1 MLKSCSVTIL
11 NGFRSIEPTQYAIPF
26 ISVISDLTFSIKLSS
41 STSVTVNVH
50 PNFSAIEPTS
60 VSFLATR
67 WISFPE
73 FFNCSAKLDPIDP
86 VAPKIRYFSDMSE
99 KYLIFGATGSIGSS
113 LAEQLKNSGNDIH
126 LVARNETEVG
136 SIAEKLGCTFTVTDV
151 LEDNFIEK
159 VKSDITEIKGI
170 AYCVGSID
178 LKPLR
183 MVTEQDFNKCMKL
196 NLYSAVE
203 VIKGYQESLKKN
215 KGSIVLF
222 STVAAQ
228 RGFTNHAIIASAKAA
243 VEGLTVS
250 LAAEFAPNIR
260 VNCIA
265 PSLTKSKIA
274 EPMLKNTTIAEGIAK
289 AHPLKRLGEGKD
301 SASLA
306 KFLITEDGSWVT
318 GQIIA
323 VDGGRS
329 KLS

>member
-1 MLKSCSVTIL
+1 
-11 NGFRSIEPTQYAIPF
+11 
-26 ISVISDLTFSIKLSS
+26 
-41 STSVTVNVH
+41 
-50 PNFSAIEPTS
+50 
-60 VSFLATR
+60 
-67 WISFPE
+67 
-73 FFNCSAKLDPIDP
+73 
-86 VAPKIRYFSDMSE
+86 MSE

-113 LAEQLKNSGNDIH
+113 LAEQLKNSGQDIH
-126 LVARNETEVG
+126 LVARNKTELSPIVK
-136 SIAEKLGCTFTVTDV
+136 KLGCSDTIVNV
-151 LEDNFIEK
+151 LENDFIEK
-159 VKSDITEIKGI
+159 VKKDINDIKGI

-183 MVTEQDFNKCMKL
+183 LVSEQDFQKCMKL
-196 NLYSAVE
+196 NLYSAIE

-260 VNCIA
+260 VNCVA

-274 EPMLKNTTIAEGIAK
+274 EPMLKNTAVAEGIAR

-301 SASLA
+301 SAALA
-306 KFLITEDGSWVT
+306 KFLLTEDSSWIT

>member
-1 MLKSCSVTIL
+1 
-11 NGFRSIEPTQYAIPF
+11 
-26 ISVISDLTFSIKLSS
+26 
-41 STSVTVNVH
+41 
-50 PNFSAIEPTS
+50 
-60 VSFLATR
+60 
-67 WISFPE
+67 
-73 FFNCSAKLDPIDP
+73 
-86 VAPKIRYFSDMSE
+86 MSE
-99 KYLIFGATGSIGSS
+99 KYLIFGSTGSIGSN
-113 LAEQLKNSGNDIH
+113 LAEQLKSSGHDIH
-126 LVARNETEVG
+126 LVSRNEEMVST
-136 SIAEKLGCTFTVTDV
+136 IAHKLGCSFTVADV

-159 VKSDITEIKGI
+159 VKADVSDIKGI

-183 MVTEQDFNKCMKL
+183 MVKEEDFNKCMKL

-203 VIKGYQESLKKN
+203 IIKGYQESLKKN

-265 PSLTKSKIA
+265 PSLTNSKIA
-274 EPMLKNTTIAEGIAK
+274 EPMLKNKVLAEGIAK

-301 SASLA
+301 SASMA
-306 KFLITEDGSWVT
+306 KFLISEESSWIT

>member
-1 MLKSCSVTIL
+1 
-11 NGFRSIEPTQYAIPF
+11 
-26 ISVISDLTFSIKLSS
+26 
-41 STSVTVNVH
+41 
-50 PNFSAIEPTS
+50 
-60 VSFLATR
+60 
-67 WISFPE
+67 
-73 FFNCSAKLDPIDP
+73 
-86 VAPKIRYFSDMSE
+86 MSE

-113 LAEQLKNSGNDIH
+113 LAEQLKNSGNEIH
-126 LVARNETEVG
+126 LVARNQDDVN
-136 SIAEKLGCTFTVTDV
+136 SIANKLDCSYTVANV
-151 LEDNFIEK
+151 LEDGFIEK
-159 VKSDITEIKGI
+159 VKSDISDIKGV

-178 LKPLR
+178 LKPLK
-183 MVTEQDFNKCMKL
+183 MTNEQDFNKCMKL
-196 NLYSAVE
+196 NLYSAIE
-203 VIKGYQESLKKN
+203 VIKGYQDSLKKN

-243 VEGLTVS
+243 VEGLTVT

-265 PSLTKSKIA
+265 PSLTRSKIA
-274 EPMLKNTTIAEGIAK
+274 EPMLKNSVIADGIAR

-306 KFLITEDGSWVT
+306 KFLITEDSSWVT

>member
-1 MLKSCSVTIL
+1 
-11 NGFRSIEPTQYAIPF
+11 
-26 ISVISDLTFSIKLSS
+26 
-41 STSVTVNVH
+41 
-50 PNFSAIEPTS
+50 
-60 VSFLATR
+60 
-67 WISFPE
+67 
-73 FFNCSAKLDPIDP
+73 
-86 VAPKIRYFSDMSE
+86 MSE
-99 KYLIFGATGSIGSS
+99 KYVIFGATGSIGSS

-126 LVARNETEVG
+126 LVGRNESELSSV
-136 SIAEKLGCTFTVTDV
+136 SEKLGCSHTVADV
-151 LEDNFIEK
+151 LEDGFIGK
-159 VKSDITEIKGI
+159 VKSDISEIKGL

-183 MVTEQDFNKCMKL
+183 MVNEQDFQKCMKL

-203 VIKGYQESLKKN
+203 AIKGYQESLKKN

-260 VNCIA
+260 VNCVA

-274 EPMLKNTTIAEGIAK
+274 EPMLKNTAIAEGIAK

-301 SASLA
+301 SAALA
-306 KFLITEDGSWVT
+306 KFLLTEDSSWVT

>member
-1 MLKSCSVTIL
+1 
-11 NGFRSIEPTQYAIPF
+11 
-26 ISVISDLTFSIKLSS
+26 
-41 STSVTVNVH
+41 
-50 PNFSAIEPTS
+50 
-60 VSFLATR
+60 
-67 WISFPE
+67 
-73 FFNCSAKLDPIDP
+73 
-86 VAPKIRYFSDMSE
+86 MSE
-99 KYLIFGATGSIGSS
+99 KYIVFGATGSIGSS
-113 LAEQLKNSGNDIH
+113 LAEQLVSSGNKVH
-126 LVARNETEVG
+126 LVARNE
-136 SIAEKLGCTFTVTDV
+136 AELKNISDKLGCTSTVANV
-151 LEDNFIEK
+151 LEEGFIDK
-159 VKSDITEIKGI
+159 VKNDISETIGI

-203 VIKGYQESLKKN
+203 TIKGYQESLKKN
-215 KGSIVLF
+215 KGSVVLF

-265 PSLTKSKIA
+265 PSLTNSKIA
-274 EPMLKNTTIAEGIAK
+274 EPMLKNKALADGIAK

-301 SASLA
+301 SALLA
-306 KFLITEDGSWVT
+306 KFLITEDSSWVT